1 MSFSPGSAQ
10 QSAASS
16 FPKGGSGRQAP
27 PPWPSL
33 GVDQVAE
40 VLKTDLLK
48 GLSPEEAGRRL
59 STTGLNSLPVAHG
72 RSILWTLLDQFK
84 SVIVLLLSVAAG
96 LAYVMGEGAEAVM
109 IVAVVAL
116 NAAIGFFTEWKAQ
129 QSVISL
135 QSQEPAFCD
144 VIRDGIQHGIS
155 AQLLV
160 PGDLLVLSAGNKI
173 AADGRIAQSHD
184 LQVNESALTGES
196 VAVMKTAEPTPQPCP
211 PMAEAQNMAF
221 MGTLVVSGRGLLL
234 VTSTGK
240 RSRMGDIGTM
250 VAQVHKQPSPM
261 TKKLEQL
268 GNVLTVLVAVSCMI
282 MVIAGLVRGLPL
294 IDMLQV
300 AISLAI
306 AAVPEGLLAVS
317 TMTLALGMLRMARN
331 GAIIRHLSAVETL
344 GSTTIICTDKTGTL
358 TRNEM
363 TVETL
368 IVGERC
374 WKITGAGYDTA
385 GRFYSEGIALDV
397 AHDLSVLNLL
407 RSAALCNDAKVEHRD
422 GRNVIRGDPMEA
434 ALLVLA
440 EKGGFELQAL
450 QSKYPRCAESPF
462 STASKSMKTVH
473 RSNDGQV
480 LECAKGA
487 PSVMLDLCGQEA
499 WPQGSRSLTAARR
512 QWWVRANET
521 LAGQGL
527 RVLAV
532 AQREDSGGK
541 LASAEAGADA
551 HQWVF
556 LGLVG
561 LLDPLRDEARPAIAR
576 CREAGIDVVMIT
588 GDQVV
593 TAQAIAQQ
601 VGLGDAAHCRV
612 CHSRSLDAP
621 DRGPLAEKVRAV
633 HVFARAEPRHKLQ
646 IVKALQSAGQIV
658 AMTGDGVN
666 DAPALKQA
674 DIGIAMGLCGT
685 DVARQAADM
694 IITDDNFATIVLAVE
709 QGRMLYAN
717 ILRFVHYLLSCNL
730 AELLTV
736 FIAIMAGWPLPLLP
750 LQVLWLNIV
759 TDVFPALALALEP
772 SAPGV
777 MKRKPIAPN
786 VGLINRRL
794 MVTIGWQGVL
804 LATCTLA
811 AFAFT
816 LYGHPGTVQDVPRAT
831 TVAFMT
837 LGLVQVL
844 HAFSARSLRRPVL
857 TDRLFTNAWLWGA
870 VVGCLLLQLLAVYT
884 PVLQEVLGTVRLDTA
899 DWGVVLSCAC
909 VPGVFIE
916 CMKWLGSYRRS
927 LGVESEPLS

>member
-1 MSFSPGSAQ
+1 MSFSTGSVR
-10 QSAASS
+10 QSAASR
-16 FPKGGSGRQAP
+16 FPKDVSGRQAS

-33 GVDQVAE
+33 DVEQVAE
-40 VLKTDLLK
+40 SLKTDQLK
-48 GLSPEEAGRRL
+48 GLSAEEAGRRL
-59 STTGLNSLPVAHG
+59 STIGFNSLPVARG
-72 RSILWTLLDQFK
+72 RPILLTLLDQFK

-96 LAYVMGEGAEAVM
+96 LAYGMGEGAEAVM
-109 IVAVVAL
+109 IMAVVAL
-116 NAAIGFFTEWKAQ
+116 NAAIGFFTEWKAE

-135 QSQEPAFCD
+135 QSQEPAVCD
-144 VIRDGIQHGIS
+144 VIRDGIQQGIS
-155 AQLLV
+155 AHLLV

-173 AADGRIAQSHD
+173 AADGRIVQSRD

-196 VAVMKTAEPTPQPCP
+196 VAVMKTAESMPQPCP

-221 MGTLVVSGRGLLL
+221 MGTVVVSGRGLMLA
-234 VTSTGK
+234 TSTGK

-268 GNVLTVLVAVSCMI
+268 GNVLTVLVVVLCVI
-282 MVIAGLVRGLPL
+282 MVIAGLFKGLPL

-317 TMTLALGMLRMARN
+317 TMTLALGMLRMARS

-374 WKITGAGYDTA
+374 WKITGAGYDSEGT
-385 GRFYSEGIALDV
+385 FYSEGVVQDVRRDLAVLD
-397 AHDLSVLNLL
+397 LL
-407 RSAALCNDAKVEHRD
+407 RSAALCNDAMVDHRD

-440 EKGGFELQAL
+440 EKGGFELKAL
-450 QSKYPRCAESPF
+450 QSEYPRWAESPF

-487 PSVMLDLCGQEA
+487 PSVMLDLCGLESG
-499 WPQGSRSLTAARR
+499 PQGPRSLTAARR
-512 QWWVRANET
+512 QWWAHANET
-521 LAGQGL
+521 LAEQGL

-532 AQREDSGGK
+532 AHRIASGGK
-541 LASAEAGADA
+541 QASAEAGADSD
-551 HQWVF
+551 QWVF
-556 LGLVG
+556 LGLAG
-561 LLDPLRDEARPAIAR
+561 LVDPLRDEARPAIAR
-576 CREAGIDVVMIT
+576 CREAGIEVVMIT

-601 VGLGDAAHCRV
+601 VGLGDEEQCRV

-621 DRGPLAEKVRAV
+621 GRGLIADQVRAV

-666 DAPALKQA
+666 DAPALRQA

-759 TDVFPALALALEP
+759 TDVFPALALALET

-777 MKRKPIAPN
+777 MKRKPIAP
-786 VGLINRRL
+786 GRALISRRL
-794 MVTIGWQGVL
+794 MLTIGWQGVL
-804 LATCTLA
+804 LAACTLA

-816 LYGHPGTVQDVPRAT
+816 LYGLPGTAHDIPRAV

-837 LGLVQVL
+837 LGLVQIL
-844 HAFSARSLRRPVL
+844 HAFSARSVRRPVL
-857 TDRLFTNAWLWGA
+857 TDRLFTNVWLWAA
-870 VVGCLLLQLLAVYT
+870 VAGCLSLQLMAVYVPLLQA
-884 PVLQEVLGTVRLDTA
+884 VLGTVCLGVA
-899 DWGVVLSCAC
+899 DWLVILGCAF
-909 VPGVFIE
+909 VPAVFIE
-916 CMKWLGSYRRS
+916 CMKWLDRDCRGME
-927 LGVESEPLS
+927 LESPPLD